1 MNSFKSFDPLKV
13 KLNANSEAQ
22 VNALRRE
29 IENILKSYVGWYDPF
44 CEVIQNAIDSVEKRS
59 QFSENYHPSIWI
71 IIDIKN
77 NQLVVT
83 DNGVGLTQQQF
94 EQFLAPYFSFKSG
107 DTRGRKGAGATY
119 LAYGFNY
126 IQVCT

>member
-59 QFSENYHPSIWI
+59 QLLENYQPSIWKT
-71 IIDIKN
+71 IDIKN
-77 NQLVVT
+77 NHLVVS

-94 EQFLAPYFSFKSG
+94 EQFLAPYFS
-107 DTRGRKGAGATY
+107 
-119 LAYGFNY
+119 
-126 IQVCT
+126 